1 MAAPAT
7 NAPYPSLQILG
18 PDVDELGW
26 TPGLSPSA
34 SEAELDEVFS
44 APRRGYLHLPR
55 VSKPFGYV
63 FDRLEDLDRSAG
75 VRIATAYT
83 MLFQGLSGGPW
94 EQYGGAGD
102 FDLMTSW
109 TAVGRGTENPGRVVF
124 TIEDRFEIGGRT
136 PNSLGGQIAT
146 LQPTAN
152 TFNDRGWVVRDAF
165 WEQRL
170 IDGQF
175 RFLFGRADLT
185 DYFGSTWMQN
195 ANNSFVNRMFASNPT
210 IAAPG
215 HGPAAGVSYRPKDYD
230 FYLSAGTAN
239 AYGTTT
245 TSGLSSLTDEWTM
258 FSVGELGWTP
268 TFKALGQG
276 RYTVSGWHMG
286 ERQVTGMPAA
296 SGVSVVADQ
305 QINQTLQFFARYG
318 YADGRFKHPEL
329 CPGRGRLPGAD
340 GRSERHGGGGIFGR
354 FSSQ

>member
-1 MAAPAT
+1 MDFELTDEMKMLRDMTYKFAVAEFTPTISHECDKEEKYTPEIVKKAAE
-7 NAPYPSLQILG
+7 N
-18 PDVDELGW
+18 
-26 TPGLSPSA
+26 GLVGAWVP
-34 SEAELDEVFS
+34 
-44 APRRGYLHLPR
+44 
-55 VSKPFGYV
+55 
-63 FDRLEDLDRSAG
+63 
-75 VRIATAYT
+75 
-83 MLFQGLSGGPW
+83 

-109 TAVGRGTENPGRVVF
+109 TAVGRGTENPGRVMF

-152 TFNDRGWVVRDAF
+152 TFNDRGWVIRDAF

-239 AYGTTT
+239 AYGTT
-245 TSGLSSLTDEWTM
+245 SL
-258 FSVGELGWTP
+258 
-268 TFKALGQG
+268 
-276 RYTVSGWHMG
+276 
-286 ERQVTGMPAA
+286 
-296 SGVSVVADQ
+296 
-305 QINQTLQFFARYG
+305 
-318 YADGRFKHPEL
+318 
-329 CPGRGRLPGAD
+329 
-340 GRSERHGGGGIFGR
+340 
-354 FSSQ
+354 